1 MDGQEKRKRGRP
13 PAFADVYHQTY
24 KNTWP
29 DIRTRRGMTNKIYS
43 INGLEFIKGLQG
55 MEYIFNEADNTMK
68 VSILTELGRL
78 NDEQAAREA
87 ASFICER
94 EAAGDHRT
102 AHEWA
107 AIVRKY
113 RISETV
119 SDNSGGGLQHDE

>member
-1 MDGQEKRKRGRP
+1 MEIKEKSKRGRP
-13 PAFADVYHQTY
+13 PAFDDGWYQDV
-24 KNTWP
+24 KAISPN
-29 DIRTRRGMTNKIYS
+29 IRTRRGIVNQMYCA
-43 INGLEFIKGLQG
+43 NGLDAIKDMQG
-55 MEYIFNEADNTMK
+55 MEYLINEAEKTIK

-119 SDNSGGGLQHDE
+119 SDNSGGGLQRDE

>member
-1 MDGQEKRKRGRP
+1 MEIKEKSKRGRP
-13 PAFADVYHQTY
+13 PAFDDLYHQTY
-24 KNTWP
+24 KNIWP
-29 DIRTRRGMTNKIYS
+29 DIRTRRGITNKIYA
-43 INGLEFIKGLQG
+43 IKGLAMVKEMQG
-55 MEYIFNEADNTMK
+55 VGYIFNEADNTMK

-87 ASFICER
+87 AAFICER

>member
-1 MDGQEKRKRGRP
+1 MEIKHKGKRGRP
-13 PAFADVYHQTY
+13 PAFDDLHHQTY
-24 KNTWP
+24 KDIWP
-29 DIRTRRGMTNKIYS
+29 DIRTRRGITNKIYA
-43 INGLEFIKGLQG
+43 INGLAIVKEMRGV
-55 MEYIFNEADNTMK
+55 EYIFNEADNTMK